1 MYKQILQYLK
11 SIVQALIVFCLLSA
25 LMDWYRQPAQPP
37 ISPSQTLI
45 TLSNQ
50 PVTLNDFSRNRISL
64 LYFWGSWCGI
74 CKYTSPSIEALH
86 QDGIPVISI
95 ALKSGSDREITTYM
109 QNHGMHFPTV
119 THRRNT
125 VHFPLLQTQPNYLIH
140 TNSLKY
146 QLCLPSKQVNLS
158 LRPYD
163 FVELFKKID

>member
-1 MYKQILQYLK
+1 MYKQIREYLK
-11 SIVQALIVFCLLSA
+11 SIVQALIVFCILSA

-74 CKYTSPSIEALH
+74 CRYTSSSVEALH

-109 QNHGMHFPTV
+109 QNHGMHFQTVNDSDSLIANQWQISATPTIIFIKDGQMISS
-119 THRRNT
+119 TTGISSYWGLRGKIWLKN
-125 VHFPLLQTQPNYLIH
+125 LLG
-140 TNSLKY
+140 
-146 QLCLPSKQVNLS
+146 
-158 LRPYD
+158 
-163 FVELFKKID
+163 